1 MTNIH
6 RADLN
11 RIVFALIFI
20 LAHWSPVSAEIPQII
35 NYQGKITESYGAPV
49 VDDDYIMKFSIYDA
63 ETGGTLMWD
72 GGWQWVAVEDGYLHE
87 LLGQNPYP
95 PIDLAFDQDY
105 WLLVN
110 FEGEDLLPRKRLGSV
125 GYAYMASGLVAGTE
139 VSGAVNTGTN
149 SVIKATNTSTTG
161 TVNGICG
168 SSTSTEGR
176 GVYGEA
182 TATSGFN
189 YGGYFT
195 SASISGAGVYGVAT
209 DWSGYTSGV
218 YGLAYSTNGS
228 GVYGFAF
235 HNSGSTYG
243 VWGQS
248 ASTSGVGVYG
258 RASDTT
264 GTGITT
270 GVYGECFSTNGRAV
284 FGGSVA
290 SVGPT
295 HGVWG
300 VSNSTTGYGVYYS
313 GGLAGSGSKSCVV
326 KTSQG
331 PTLMYC
337 QESPEN
343 WFEDFGEGRLV
354 NGRCHIE
361 LDPLFRETVT
371 VDAANPMM
379 VFVELG
385 GKCEGVYV
393 EKGLTGFD
401 VIELHDGG
409 SNVAFDYR
417 VVAKRKGFESKRM
430 DYCKA
435 GETDYYLHSELMEKW
450 IQEREGDRARME
462 KERERMEVRK

>member
-1 MTNIH
+1 M
-6 RADLN
+6 
-11 RIVFALIFI
+11 
-20 LAHWSPVSAEIPQII
+20 
-35 NYQGKITESYGAPV
+35 
-49 VDDDYIMKFSIYDA
+49 
-63 ETGGTLMWD
+63 
-72 GGWQWVAVEDGYLHE
+72 AVEDGYLHE
-87 LLGQNPYP
+87 LLGQSPYP

-110 FEGEDLLPRKRLGSV
+110 FEGDDLLPRKRLGSV

-161 TVNGICG
+161 TVYGIHG
-168 SSTSTEGR
+168 SSASTEGA

-189 YGGYFT
+189 YGGHFRN
-195 SASISGAGVYGVAT
+195 ASIAGAGVYGEAAAL
-209 DWSGYTSGV
+209 SGYTYGV
-218 YGLAYSTNGS
+218 GGMNWSTDGY
-228 GVYGFAF
+228 GVYGFAIRT
-235 HNSGSTYG
+235 GGGTRG
-243 VWGQS
+243 VWGES

-270 GVYGECFSTNGRAV
+270 GVSGECWSTNGRAV

-290 SVGPT
+290 STGPT

-300 VSNSTTGYGVYYS
+300 VSNSSTGYGVYYS

-354 NGRCHIE
+354 NGRAHIE
-361 LDPLFRETVT
+361 LDPLFLETVT
-371 VDAANPMM
+371 IDTANQMK
-379 VFVELG
+379 VFLQTCDETCLDLAV
-385 GKCEGVYV
+385 KRDQ
-393 EKGLTGFD
+393 TGFE
-401 VIELHDGG
+401 VTCPTNPQGNG
-409 SNVAFDYR
+409 VFMYR
-417 VVAKRKGFESKRM
+417 VVAKRKGFEEKRL

-435 GETDYYLHSELMEKW
+435 GETDFYLNPDLMEKW
-450 IQEREGDRARME
+450 IREREEDRARME
-462 KERERMEVRK
+462 QERERLEVERLRRDDR